1 MTRIANTVTVAE
13 YRAAVA
19 RAAGARGP
27 KARPT
32 GPYASQLE
40 ADYAVELDR
49 RKLAGEIQ
57 HWDYEPEKLRLALR
71 TFYTPDFRVVVEGRT
86 EMHEVKGYLRRYASL
101 TLRFAAEQFPQYT
114 FVLVQR
120 RKGAWTLREMGGEA

>member
-1 MTRIANTVTVAE
+1 MARIANTATVAE
-13 YRAAVA
+13 YRAACA
-19 RAAGARGP
+19 RAAGASGP

-32 GPYASQLE
+32 GPYASKLE
-40 ADYAVELDR
+40 ADYAVELER

-71 TFYTPDFRVVVEGRT
+71 TFYTPDFRVVVDGRT

-101 TLRFAAEQFPQYT
+101 TLRFAAETFPQYR

-120 RKGAWTLREMGGEA
+120 PKGQWTLRELGGD

>member
-13 YRAAVA
+13 YRAACA

-27 KARPT
+27 KARPS

-71 TFYTPDFRVVVEGRT
+71 TYYTPDFRVVVEGRT

-101 TLRFAAEQFPQYT
+101 TLRFAAEAFPQYR

-120 RKGAWTLREMGGEA
+120 RKGEWTLREMGGEA